1 MIENNNLQENEL
13 VNEGEMIDDT
23 AMKADLEADFEAL
36 DRKTKKLQNSPDIIS
51 RGFVYLRESQDLLAE
66 TRKKTRNIIKN
77 ASKGKKSNAKSIK
90 KEMQQKIE
98 DFLYSKTRRKP
109 IVLPVVIEI

>member
-36 DRKTKKLQNSPDIIS
+36 DRKKNSLIILTVNTIYKKWAILQAA
-51 RGFVYLRESQDLLAE
+51 Y
-66 TRKKTRNIIKN
+66 
-77 ASKGKKSNAKSIK
+77 
-90 KEMQQKIE
+90 
-98 DFLYSKTRRKP
+98 
-109 IVLPVVIEI
+109 